1 VKIPNLGH
9 GIGLRVDHY
18 GEILAGQAREK
29 VDWFEIISE
38 SFLGPGGRP
47 RAVLR
52 KVLEHHPVVMHG
64 VSMGLGSVDP
74 LNEDYLNKL
83 ARLADDVKPVF
94 ISDHVCWGGYEGAYA
109 HDLLPLPF
117 TEEAVAHVAER
128 IKRVQDR
135 LGRQMLIENV
145 SSYMAFSHSVLT
157 EWEFLTELCRRADC
171 YLLFDV
177 NNVFVS
183 AHNHNFDA
191 RAYIDGIPAERVAQ
205 IHLAGHR
212 TRGKL
217 LLDTHDHPVR
227 DEVWSLYERTLKRTG
242 PVSTLVE
249 WDDEIP
255 PLARVIEESEKARAR
270 TLAIPKP
277 APEVDVVSRAPKT
290 HHEGLPLREME
301 ERLWTVV
308 TARESLPEALDVREL
323 PLEYLTDFVSGDEK
337 QDALGRVDI
346 YNGMYFLR
354 ILDFI
359 KDDYPALLKIL
370 GDDDFYDL
378 IAEFLEAMPNQKPE
392 GKYAGE
398 LLPVFVRGWAN
409 KNGAPAWWAEL
420 ARLEWALCDV
430 FDMEDRMSLTG
441 QDVQRIAPE
450 RLGDLPLR
458 IVAAHRHLQLAF
470 PVDDVWRSLEKD
482 DVAPEDLPELEAM
495 PTSILVWRNDTRINH
510 RALSADESG
519 LLPDLVRG
527 TTFAHVCETLASG
540 RDETEAAQLAVQLLS
555 RWLQDGLIE
564 QASV

>member
-18 GEILAGQAREK
+18 GEILAGHARDK

-47 RAVLR
+47 RSVLR
-52 KVLEHHPVVMHG
+52 KVQEHHPIVMHG

-74 LNEDYLNKL
+74 LNEDYLKKIVSL
-83 ARLADDVKPVF
+83 AHDVDPVF

-128 IKRVQDR
+128 IQRIQDR
-135 LGRQMLIENV
+135 LGRQLLIENV
-145 SSYMAFSHSVLT
+145 SSYMAFSHSALT

-212 TRGKL
+212 TRGNL
-217 LLDTHDHPVR
+217 LLDTHDHPIR
-227 DEVWSLYERTLKRTG
+227 DEVWSLYERTLMRTG
-242 PVSTLVE
+242 AVSTLVE

-255 PLARVIEESEKARAR
+255 PLSRVIEESEKARAR
-270 TLAIPKP
+270 SLAIPKT
-277 APEVDVVSRAPKT
+277 APDTPIVAKAPKT
-290 HHEGLPLREME
+290 HHAGLPLREME
-301 ERLWTVV
+301 ERLWTVI
-308 TARESLPEALDVREL
+308 TARESLPEALESRDL

-359 KDDYPALLKIL
+359 KDDYPALLKIM

-392 GKYAGE
+392 GKYSGE
-398 LLPVFVRGWAN
+398 LLPIFLRGWAN
-409 KNGAPAWWAEL
+409 KNGAPAWWSEL

-430 FDMEDRMSLTG
+430 FDLDDRTSLTVH
-441 QDVQRIAPE
+441 DVQRIAPE
-450 RLGDLPLR
+450 RLGELPLR
-458 IVAAHRHLQLAF
+458 IVAAHRQLQLAF
-470 PVDDVWRSLEKD
+470 PVHDVWRALEKESIATD
-482 DVAPEDLPELEAM
+482 DLSEPKAAP
-495 PTSILVWRNDTRINH
+495 TTILVWRSDTRINH
-510 RALSADESG
+510 RVVSTDEAALLAE
-519 LLPDLVRG
+519 LVQG
-527 TTFAHVCETLASG
+527 TTFGRVCEALANG
-540 RDETEAAQLAVQLLS
+540 RDEPDAAQLAVQLLS